1 MTKKT
6 EKKQETKNDNKTAMI
21 GEPWKKDEKWV
32 RLKIVNPKLVLAM
45 LERCG
50 LPIDGTEQERTDR
63 LSSYFVHE
71 ERKKKIKL
79 VRCVPNDEH
88 DSFGCGFMS
97 DEKLD
102 VCPFCGSG
110 DEIVTLPKDPPK
122 ADVDIELNV
131 KAAEKKAETKS
142 EDKKDEPAKTAAKK
156 GEGGVAKVSSKDV
169 RAKKK
174 ERGEVV
180 EEKLAEPSSEQV
192 KADAI
197 AVAKPEVVAIDVPTE
212 SVGGTAADLDRI
224 CSEIYA
230 DLKEHAKNQAVMMWR
245 VGKKFSQIR
254 DLKLWSTV
262 RREDGSFN
270 YANFGSF
277 VAQRFADFEFTLDH
291 AMLLIRIAG
300 EFSEEQAIGLGSAK
314 AKAILDA
321 RNARNSEPITEDQ
334 KNELV
339 LLASTLSLSELRA
352 KIKWM
357 QAAQLPA
364 PTASG
369 SASVS
374 SGESSSP
381 DESMDEDDEDSDD
394 DEDDDAP
401 DSTRPTP
408 AATSKPAKPAQM
420 TSVSFEKREFSIP
433 LAIKGSQ
440 VKPAKKIQDEPHGT
454 LSLPG
459 GSKIHFVV
467 RIGDDGQLF
476 VDGKVETP
484 Y

>member
-1 MTKKT
+1 MIDCRPDDA
-6 EKKQETKNDNKTAMI
+6 NDPLGCRIKS
-21 GEPWKKDEKWV
+21 
-32 RLKIVNPKLVLAM
+32 
-45 LERCG
+45 LEDC
-50 LPIDGTEQERTDR
+50 
-63 LSSYFVHE
+63 
-71 ERKKKIKL
+71 
-79 VRCVPNDEH
+79 
-88 DSFGCGFMS
+88 
-97 DEKLD
+97 D
-102 VCPFCGSG
+102 VCPFCGKG
-110 DEIVTLPKDPPK
+110 GEIVTLPKDPPK

-131 KAAEKKAETKS
+131 KAAEKKAEAKT
-142 EDKKDEPAKTAAKK
+142 EDKKDESAKPVAKK

-180 EEKLAEPSSEQV
+180 EDKPVQSASVQV
-192 KADAI
+192 KEAAI
-197 AVAKPEVVAIDVPTE
+197 AVVKPEVVAIDVPAE

-262 RREDGSFN
+262 RREDGSFD

-339 LLASTLSLSELRA
+339 LLASTVSLSELRA

-364 PTASG
+364 PTAAG
-369 SASVS
+369 STSVS

-381 DESMDEDDEDSDD
+381 DESADDDDEDLD
-394 DEDDDAP
+394 DDDAP
-401 DSTRPTP
+401 DSTRQ
-408 AATSKPAKPAQM
+408 ASTSKPAKPAQM